1 MGRAA
6 GYRWDAIEFAEEMN
20 WDKSMGI
27 FDDLAN
33 TYMQS
38 LEMKKQA
45 ELDNYEKTLESITG
59 LFQELTSGV
68 NGINEQLGVL
78 FETAEENNFDW
89 YDDFKIE
96 EAFGLLGSR
105 YDEFW
110 DQANP
115 ARERY
120 LSNHDIDQFK
130 NAIDLRIYPAA
141 LKYLEP
147 SQALI
152 RNIPNVAYMCMMN
165 QKVDGRLDK
174 INEHL
179 DFDYS
184 EFSEI
189 EFDAAILH
197 DLKAK
202 IYECYERIFQL
213 GQDLIREW
221 QPYGVEAIPGWKDNY
236 DLALKEFQEYET
248 KIINNANHARSMFRK
263 LWEIRKQVEL
273 SSVANKAS
281 AIDSPFERLEKL
293 GGLLE
298 KGLITKGEYD
308 EKKAHILKE
317 I

>member
-1 MGRAA
+1 MG
-6 GYRWDAIEFAEEMN
+6 F
-20 WDKSMGI
+20 
-27 FDDLAN
+27 FDELAN
-33 TYMQS
+33 SYIQG
-38 LEMKKQA
+38 LEMKKQS
-45 ELDNYEKTLESITG
+45 ELDNHEKALESITG
-59 LFQELTSGV
+59 QFQELTSGV
-68 NGINEQLGVL
+68 NGINDQLGIL
-78 FETAEENNFDW
+78 YKTTEENNFFW
-89 YDDFKIE
+89 YDEFKIE
-96 EAFGLLGSR
+96 EAFGMLGSK

-120 LSNHDIDQFK
+120 LANHDIDQFK
-130 NAIDLRIYPAA
+130 NAIDLRIYPSA

-147 SQALI
+147 AQALI
-152 RNIPNVAYMCMMN
+152 RNIPNVAYMCMMD
-165 QKVDGRLDK
+165 QKVGVRLDK

-197 DLKAK
+197 DLKANT
-202 IYECYERIFQL
+202 YECYERIFNL

-221 QPYGVEAIPGWKDNY
+221 QPFGVETIPGWKDNY
-236 DLALKEFQEYET
+236 DLALKQFQDYET

-273 SSVANKAS
+273 SNVAKTTAVV
-281 AIDSPFERLEKL
+281 DSPFERLEKL
-293 GGLLE
+293 AGLLE
-298 KGLITKGEYD
+298 KGLITKDEYE
-308 EKKAHILKE
+308 EKKAQILKE

>member
-1 MGRAA
+1 MG
-6 GYRWDAIEFAEEMN
+6 F
-20 WDKSMGI
+20 
-27 FDDLAN
+27 FDEIAN
-33 TYMQS
+33 TYIQS
-38 LEMKKQA
+38 LEMKKQT
-45 ELDNYEKTLESITG
+45 ELDNYEKMLESITG
-59 LFQELTSGV
+59 QFQELTSGV
-68 NGINEQLGVL
+68 NAINDQLGVL
-78 FETAEENNFDW
+78 FEAAEENNFVW

-96 EAFGLLGSR
+96 EAFVILGSK

-120 LSNHDIDQFK
+120 LANHDIDQFK
-130 NAIDLRIYPAA
+130 NAIDLRIYPSA
-141 LKYLEP
+141 LNYLEP
-147 SQALI
+147 AQALI
-152 RNIPNVAYMCMMN
+152 RNIPNVAYMCMMD
-165 QKVDGRLDK
+165 QKISVRLDK

-197 DLKAK
+197 DLKVK
-202 IYECYERIFQL
+202 TFECYERIFQL

-221 QPYGVEAIPGWKDNY
+221 EPFGAEAVPGWKDHY

-273 SSVANKAS
+273 SSVANMAS
-281 AIDSPFERLEKL
+281 VIDSPFERLEKL

-298 KGLITKGEYD
+298 KGLITKGEYE

>member
-1 MGRAA
+1 
-6 GYRWDAIEFAEEMN
+6 
-20 WDKSMGI
+20 MGI

-33 TYMQS
+33 SYLQGY
-38 LEMKKQA
+38 EMKKQA
-45 ELDNYEKTLESITG
+45 ELNNYEKTLESITG

-78 FETAEENNFDW
+78 YGTAEENNFFW
-89 YDDFKIE
+89 YQEFKVE
-96 EAFGLLGSR
+96 DAFVLLGSK
-105 YDEFW
+105 YEEFW

-130 NAIDLRIYPAA
+130 NAIDLRIHPLA

-147 SQALI
+147 AQALI
-152 RNIPNVAYMCMMN
+152 RNLPNVAYMCMLN
-165 QKVDGRLDK
+165 QKVDARLDK

-179 DFDYS
+179 DFNYS

-189 EFDAAILH
+189 EFDPTVLH
-197 DLKAK
+197 DLKANAHD
-202 IYECYERIFQL
+202 CYERIYNL

-221 QPYGVEAIPGWKDNY
+221 QPFGDEAIPGWKDNY
-236 DLALKEFQEYET
+236 DLVLKEFQEHEA
-248 KIINNANHARSMFRK
+248 KIINNANHVRSLFQK

-273 SSVANKAS
+273 SKAPT
-281 AIDSPFERLEKL
+281 ATAPTDSPFDRIEKL

-298 KGLITKGEYD
+298 KGLITKDEYED
-308 EKKAHILKE
+308 KKAQILKE

>member
-1 MGRAA
+1 
-6 GYRWDAIEFAEEMN
+6 
-20 WDKSMGI
+20 MGI

-33 TYMQS
+33 SYLQGY
-38 LEMKKQA
+38 EMKKQA
-45 ELDNYEKTLESITG
+45 ELNNYEKTLESITG

-78 FETAEENNFDW
+78 YGTAEENNFFW
-89 YDDFKIE
+89 YQEFKVE
-96 EAFGLLGSR
+96 DAFVLLGSK
-105 YDEFW
+105 YEEFW

-120 LSNHDIDQFK
+120 LSNHDIDQLK
-130 NAIDLRIYPAA
+130 NAIDLRIHPLA

-147 SQALI
+147 AQALI
-152 RNIPNVAYMCMMN
+152 RNLPNVAYMCMMN
-165 QKVDGRLDK
+165 QKVDARIDK

-189 EFDAAILH
+189 EFDPTILH
-197 DLKAK
+197 DLKANA
-202 IYECYERIFQL
+202 YDCYERIYNL

-221 QPYGVEAIPGWKDNY
+221 QPFGDQAIPGWKDNY
-236 DLALKEFQEYET
+236 DLVLKEFQEHEA
-248 KIINNANHARSMFRK
+248 KIVHNANHARSLFQK

-273 SSVANKAS
+273 SKAP
-281 AIDSPFERLEKL
+281 ATTAPADSPFDRIEKL

-298 KGLITKGEYD
+298 KGLITKDEYED
-308 EKKAHILKE
+308 KKAQILKE

>member
-1 MGRAA
+1 
-6 GYRWDAIEFAEEMN
+6 
-20 WDKSMGI
+20 
-27 FDDLAN
+27 
-33 TYMQS
+33 
-38 LEMKKQA
+38 
-45 ELDNYEKTLESITG
+45 
-59 LFQELTSGV
+59 LTTGV
-68 NGINEQLGVL
+68 NGINEQLLVV
-78 FETAEENNFDW
+78 FDSAEENNFYW
-89 YDDFKIE
+89 YPDFKIHD
-96 EAFGLLGSR
+96 AFLVLNSK

-120 LSNHDIDQFK
+120 LSNHDIDQFW
-130 NAIDLRIYPAA
+130 NAIDLRIHPLA

-147 SQALI
+147 AQTLI

-165 QKVDGRLDK
+165 QQLLVRLDK

-189 EFDAAILH
+189 EFDATILH
-197 DLKAK
+197 DLKEK
-202 IYECYERIFQL
+202 IFDCNESIYNL
-213 GQDLIREW
+213 GQDLIRGW
-221 QPYGVEAIPGWKDNY
+221 QPFGVEAIPGWKDNY

-248 KIINNANHARSMFRK
+248 KIIKNANHARSMFRK

-273 SSVANKAS
+273 SNVANTA
-281 AIDSPFERLEKL
+281 APTDSPFDRLEKL

-298 KGLITKGEYD
+298 KGLITQGEY
-308 EKKAHILKE
+308 EKKKVQILKE

>member
-1 MGRAA
+1 
-6 GYRWDAIEFAEEMN
+6 
-20 WDKSMGI
+20 
-27 FDDLAN
+27 
-33 TYMQS
+33 
-38 LEMKKQA
+38 MKKQA

-68 NGINEQLGVL
+68 NEINEQLGVL

-89 YDDFKIE
+89 YEDFKIE

-248 KIINNANHARSMFRK
+248 KIINNRK
-263 LWEIRKQVEL
+263 NL
-273 SSVANKAS
+273 
-281 AIDSPFERLEKL
+281 FF
-293 GGLLE
+293 
-298 KGLITKGEYD
+298 
-308 EKKAHILKE
+308 LKV
-317 I
+317 ICRFQNLN